1 MQNGEIVDTQISSSS
16 SMDEAHAASRGRLH
30 LNATSGKAGAWS
42 AGTNDNSQWLQVD
55 LRNNNIRVS
64 GVATQGRNGR
74 YAQWVTKY
82 KLQYSNKGVNFQ
94 YYKEPGQTALKVCTK
109 SIQLPMPLF
118 MFIVHSSLGFF
129 YRTIALT
136 TLESVLS
143 MDKINPNILAST
155 IWINDTERT
164 YLRA

>member
-42 AGTNDNSQWLQVD
+42 AGRNDNSQWLQVD
-55 LRNNNIRVS
+55 LRNNNVRVT

-82 KLQYSNKGVNFQ
+82 KLQFSDDGVNFQ
-94 YYKEPGQTALKVCTK
+94 FYKDPGNITLKVCAK
-109 SIQLPMPLF
+109 SM
-118 MFIVHSSLGFF
+118 
-129 YRTIALT
+129 
-136 TLESVLS
+136 
-143 MDKINPNILAST
+143 
-155 IWINDTERT
+155 
-164 YLRA
+164 